1 MKVCH
6 IHRREY
12 KYFINTITDVDRYV
26 ITPPSPLPFSF
37 DDLTVVSYPLT
48 ISVQGNSLAL
58 EDPLTFNLVLEVT
71 AEVFETM
78 TGIIFDIGQA
88 LVTIEDLDGKGTN
101 VHYLYIDELSLHCY
115 VVLIVGIQEV
125 PVSTEGDRSNVIVRR
140 NLIEPSIPVFVTV
153 TTRLAII
160 DPIQL
165 LPGTSWASEEG
176 RSFYNLKYNINII
189 YANSINLK

>member
-12 KYFINTITDVDRYV
+12 KYFIDTITDVDRYV

-37 DDLTVVSYPLT
+37 DDLTVVSYQLT

-58 EDPLTFNLVLEVT
+58 EDPFTFNLVLEVT
-71 AEVFETM
+71 SEGFETQ

-115 VVLIVGIQEV
+115 VVLVVGIQEV
-125 PVSTEGDRSNVIVRR
+125 PVSTEGAQSNVIVRR
-140 NLIEPSIPVFVTV
+140 NLIEPNIPVFVTV
-153 TTRLAII
+153 TTRLIFNPG
-160 DPIQL
+160 DL
-165 LPGTSWASEEG
+165 LPGTNLASADG
-176 RSFYNLKYNINII
+176 RS
-189 YANSINLK
+189 SP

>member
-37 DDLTVVSYPLT
+37 DDLTVVSHPLT

-115 VVLIVGIQEV
+115 VVLVVGIQEV
-125 PVSTEGDRSNVIVRR
+125 PVSTEGDQSNVIVRR

-153 TTRLAII
+153 TARLYIF
-160 DPIQL
+160 DPDDPPDFSL
-165 LPGTSWASEEG
+165 ASADG
-176 RSFYNLKYNINII
+176 RSSSYY
-189 YANSINLK
+189 

>member
-26 ITPPSPLPFSF
+26 VSPPSPLQIFF
-37 DDLTVVSYPLT
+37 DSETEVPYT
-48 ISVQGNSLAL
+48 IAISPQGNSLAL
-58 EDPLTFNLVLEVT
+58 EDPFTFKLVLELT
-71 AEVFETM
+71 DDFTTQPL

-88 LVTIEDLDGKGTN
+88 LVTVEDLDGKGTN

-125 PVSTEGDRSNVIVRR
+125 PISTEGERSNVIVRR
-140 NLIEPSIPVFVTV
+140 NLIEPSIPAIVTV
-153 TTRLAII
+153 TTRLHIFNPD
-160 DPIQL
+160 DPPDFSL
-165 LPGTSWASEEG
+165 ASADG
-176 RSFYNLKYNINII
+176 RSSSYY
-189 YANSINLK
+189 

>member
-26 ITPPSPLPFSF
+26 VSPPSPLLFSF
-37 DDLTVVSYPLT
+37 DDQTISYPLT

-58 EDPLTFNLVLEVT
+58 EDPFTFNLVLEVT
-71 AEVFETM
+71 SEGFETQ

-125 PVSTEGDRSNVIVRR
+125 PVSTEGHGSNVIVRR

-153 TTRLAII
+153 TTRLHIFNAD
-160 DPIQL
+160 DPPDFSL
-165 LPGTSWASEEG
+165 ASEDG
-176 RSFYNLKYNINII
+176 RS
-189 YANSINLK
+189 SP

>member
-6 IHRREY
+6 IHSREY

-26 ITPPSPLPFSF
+26 VSPPSPSQIFF
-37 DDLTVVSYPLT
+37 DSQTVVPYPLT

-58 EDPLTFNLVLEVT
+58 EDPFTFNLVLEVT
-71 AEVFETM
+71 SEGFETQ
-78 TGIIFDIGQA
+78 TGIIFDIGQT

-115 VVLIVGIQEV
+115 VVLVVGIQEV
-125 PVSTEGDRSNVIVRR
+125 PVSTEGDQSNVIVRR
-140 NLIEPSIPVFVTV
+140 NLIEPSIPVFVSV

-160 DPIQL
+160 DPNQL
-165 LPGTSWASEEG
+165 LPGTSLASEEG
-176 RSFYNLKYNINII
+176 RSFYNFKYRLSCLIC
-189 YANSINLK
+189 

>member
-1 MKVCH
+1 M
-6 IHRREY
+6 
-12 KYFINTITDVDRYV
+12 
-26 ITPPSPLPFSF
+26 ITPPSSLSFSF
-37 DDLTVVSYPLT
+37 DDLTEVPYQLT

-58 EDPLTFNLVLEVT
+58 EDPFTFNLVLEVT
-71 AEVFETM
+71 NEGFEAE

-153 TTRLAII
+153 TTRLYIFNP
-160 DPIQL
+160 DNTPDFSL
-165 LPGTSWASEEG
+165 ASDKG
-176 RSFYNLKYNINII
+176 RSSSYY
-189 YANSINLK
+189 

>member
-6 IHRREY
+6 VHRREY
-12 KYFINTITDVDRYV
+12 KYFINTITDIDQYV
-26 ITPPSPLPFSF
+26 ITPPSPLLFSF
-37 DDLTVVSYPLT
+37 DNRTVVPYPLT

-58 EDPLTFNLVLEVT
+58 EDPFTFNLVLEVT
-71 AEVFETM
+71 SEGFETQ

-125 PVSTEGDRSNVIVRR
+125 PVSTEGDQVNVIVRR
-140 NLIEPSIPVFVTV
+140 NLIEPNIPVLVTV
-153 TTRLAII
+153 TTRLRMFNPD
-160 DPIQL
+160 DPPHFIL
-165 LPGTSWASEEG
+165 ASPDG
-176 RSFYNLKYNINII
+176 RSSPI
-189 YANSINLK
+189 YYSSEI